1 MRKVAQPH
9 KPAAPRTP
17 HQHGRSGTAAMTV
30 DAKRQ
35 AKPKRSK
42 EKADNYDW
50 RAAAADVDMDAVR
63 KNRPGQRER

>member
-1 MRKVAQPH
+1 
-9 KPAAPRTP
+9 
-17 HQHGRSGTAAMTV
+17 MTV

-35 AKPKRSK
+35 SKPKRSK